1 MQTFLPYSDFTACAR
16 ILDSKRLG
24 KQRVE
29 TLQIVKALLQPDYGW
44 RHHPAVLMWKGY
56 EEALGRYGMEVC
68 HAWRRRGFAD
78 TCEPKILADL
88 GRLGLELVR
97 EQDELAA
104 AGAVPPWLG
113 DAALHRSHQSALLRK
128 TPSCT
133 DRPSPECPTTCP
145 TCGRSA
151 PSRRSR
157 PNGAVSPRPSQARS
171 AAPGAPRTRTRR
183 ASRPGRAAAQPARA
197 GRAPA
202 RPSTRSGI
210 QATAIDSPKSPEG
223 ARGAR
228 WCWVSALGW
237 VGAPG
242 REVHK
247 FVRRPH
253 DDGVDVASVGVHDTE
268 LVDTC
273 LGVEAADQELAA
285 VGGPDRLEELQPVG
299 GPPKHAPLP
308 RGALVG

>member
-16 ILDSKRLG
+16 ILDGKRLG

-128 TPSCT
+128 DPELYGPSFPGVPDDLPYVWPVRSEQAIQAERRRVAAAVTGAECRARRAE
-133 DRPSPECPTTCP
+133 DEDEARKPARARSRAARKGRPSP
-145 TCGRSA
+145 G
-151 PSRRSR
+151 
-157 PNGAVSPRPSQARS
+157 SPL
-171 AAPGAPRTRTRR
+171 
-183 ASRPGRAAAQPARA
+183 
-197 GRAPA
+197 
-202 RPSTRSGI
+202 
-210 QATAIDSPKSPEG
+210 D
-223 ARGAR
+223 
-228 WCWVSALGW
+228 
-237 VGAPG
+237 
-242 REVHK
+242 
-247 FVRRPH
+247 
-253 DDGVDVASVGVHDTE
+253 
-268 LVDTC
+268 
-273 LGVEAADQELAA
+273 
-285 VGGPDRLEELQPVG
+285 
-299 GPPKHAPLP
+299 
-308 RGALVG
+308 

>member
-97 EQDELAA
+97 KQDELAA

-128 TPSCT
+128 DPSCT

-145 TCGRSA
+145 TSGRSA

-157 PNGAVSPRPSQARS
+157 PNGAVSPLPSQARS

-223 ARGAR
+223 QEALDGVGCQRLGGWEPQAGKFTNSSGVPTMMA
-228 WCWVSALGW
+228 WTLPPLAFMTQSWSTPAWVSKQPTRSL
-237 VGAPG
+237 
-242 REVHK
+242 
-247 FVRRPH
+247 RPSG
-253 DDGVDVASVGVHDTE
+253 DQTGLKNSNRSVGRRSTLHS
-268 LVDTC
+268 
-273 LGVEAADQELAA
+273 
-285 VGGPDRLEELQPVG
+285 
-299 GPPKHAPLP
+299 P